1 MQNIS
6 LAAEDL
12 EFSEA
17 ERDEL
22 IIDNDDLY
30 EHATAQ
36 FNYTSYDARRECNI
50 VKPHSDKCDVIVT
63 SGEEDTAHHPFWY
76 ARVLGIYHTRI
87 SHAPTGASRLRVDFL
102 HIRWLGLDPEWNGGQ
117 DNRRM
122 HRIGFVPYE
131 GDAEGPAFG
140 FIDPATVVRAC
151 HLIPAFSE
159 EKTTALLPPSKFR
172 DTAGDYVNY
181 FVNQ

>member
-1 MQNIS
+1 
-6 LAAEDL
+6 
-12 EFSEA
+12 
-17 ERDEL
+17 
-22 IIDNDDLY
+22 
-30 EHATAQ
+30 
-36 FNYTSYDARRECNI
+36 
-50 VKPHSDKCDVIVT
+50 
-63 SGEEDTAHHPFWY
+63 
-76 ARVLGIYHTRI
+76 
-87 SHAPTGASRLRVDFL
+87 
-102 HIRWLGLDPEWNGGQ
+102 
-117 DNRRM
+117 M

-172 DTAGDYVNY
+172 DAAGDYVNY